1 MAIEIRSYRS
11 VFELE
16 RRIYRVDRVRLNPSG
31 VPVRGALY
39 FVALLLMA
47 LLAAA
52 LPLVG
57 MPLRLLPWYMRDLA
71 LPLGGAALLTVIRID
86 GRPFHLAAWSLLGYA
101 LRPSRIQCA
110 GAAPLP
116 LTQWRP
122 GALVMLPDGSEARL
136 RRMRC
141 TGPAQARVTVAHE
154 RLEWRKRPLG
164 VLAQRERMTVREL
177 PGRRPPRR
185 PQTIALRPGVR
196 LWVR

>member
-57 MPLRLLPWYMRDLA
+57 MPLRLLPWIWMSRVSTLRDWRATTLA
-71 LPLGGAALLTVIRID
+71 
-86 GRPFHLAAWSLLGYA
+86 
-101 LRPSRIQCA
+101 
-110 GAAPLP
+110 
-116 LTQWRP
+116 
-122 GALVMLPDGSEARL
+122 
-136 RRMRC
+136 
-141 TGPAQARVTVAHE
+141 
-154 RLEWRKRPLG
+154 
-164 VLAQRERMTVREL
+164 
-177 PGRRPPRR
+177 
-185 PQTIALRPGVR
+185 
-196 LWVR
+196 